1 MIALTYDTPTDWP
14 VMIARTPGK
23 AGAKAGPKAPRP
35 TRTNVRAKAKPAKAP
50 GHRVLS
56 VASEAA
62 PLVKTGGLADV
73 VGALPAALAAEGWD
87 MRVML
92 PAYPGLRDRLTDAR
106 PVWDGVLYDLPARL
120 WLGEVTGAGW
130 SAYLL
135 EAPHLFDRPGGPY
148 NTAEG
153 DHPDN
158 PERFA
163 ALCQAAV
170 AICAQGDAQGWQPD
184 VLHAHDWQ
192 AGLAPAYLHEGGV
205 GTPSVLTIHNMAFQG
220 YAPADRL
227 AALALPEARFTHD
240 AYEYHGGVS
249 SLKAG
254 LVTADR
260 ITTVSPRYAE
270 ELMRGEFGMG
280 LEGVIQARAGV
291 LSGILNGI
299 DQQVWNPE
307 SDPEIVPFSAT
318 NLAGKAE
325 NRARLLAEFGLSPA
339 GGPVVVIVSRL
350 THQKGIDL
358 IPEAIGPLL
367 DGGGALAVLGSGD
380 PALEAA
386 MAHLAA
392 AHPDRVGLRLGY
404 DEALSHRMY
413 AGGDAVLVPS
423 RFEPCG
429 LTQLY
434 GLRYGALPVVTATGG
449 LWDTVIDDT
458 PALHHTANGVML
470 LPTDA
475 LALRQALR
483 RLVAIHADRDHFHRM
498 QQNAMRADFGWSA
511 SARAYAALYRGL
523 LV

>member
-1 MIALTYDTPTDWP
+1 MT
-14 VMIARTPGK
+14 ARTPAK
-23 AGAKAGPKAPRP
+23 SGAKAPKPA
-35 TRTNVRAKAKPAKAP
+35 RTNVRAKGTAASAP
-50 GHRVLS
+50 GRRVLS
-56 VASEAA
+56 LASEAA
-62 PLVKTGGLADV
+62 PLIKTGGLADV

-106 PVWDGVLYDLPARL
+106 PVWTGVLYDLPATL
-120 WLGEVTGAGW
+120 WLGQVAGAGW
-130 SAYLL
+130 WAYLL
-135 EAPHLFDRPGGPY
+135 EAPHLYDRAGGPY
-148 NTAEG
+148 GGPEG

-170 AICAQGDAQGWQPD
+170 AICGQGDAAGWRPD

-192 AGLAPAYLHEGGV
+192 AALAPAYLRESGAT
-205 GTPSVLTIHNMAFQG
+205 TPSVLTIHNMAFQG

-227 AALALPEARFTHD
+227 PALGLPLARFTHD
-240 AYEYHGGVS
+240 AYEYHGGFS
-249 SLKAG
+249 ALKAG
-254 LVTADR
+254 LISCDR
-260 ITTVSPRYAE
+260 ITTVSPRYAL
-270 ELMRGEFGMG
+270 ELMRAEFGMG

-307 SDPEIVPFSAT
+307 TDPEVVPFHAG

-325 NRARLLAEFGLSPA
+325 NRARLLAAFGLDPVA
-339 GGPVVVIVSRL
+339 GALAVIVSRL

-358 IPEAIGPLL
+358 IAEGIAPLL

-380 PALEAA
+380 PWLEGA
-386 MAHLAA
+386 MAGLAA
-392 AHPDRVGLRLGY
+392 RYPGRVGLRLGY

-413 AGGDAVLVPS
+413 AGADAVLVPS

-434 GLRYGALPVVTATGG
+434 GLRYGALPVVAATGG
-449 LWDTVIDDT
+449 LWDTVVDPT
-458 PALHHTANGVML
+458 PALADQATGVMMM
-470 LPTDA
+470 PTDA

-483 RLVAIHADRDHFHRM
+483 RLVDLHADRDRFHRM

-523 LV
+523 AG